1 MAIRKYVRRKH
12 NPKSNKDNSFMEYQ
26 KLHCE
31 KGMAI
36 LEGIVVVSL
45 LCSIFLVTLK
55 INTRFNNFENKSA
68 KDFKKKWGVLEREYG
83 KK

>member
-12 NPKSNKDNSFMEYQ
+12 NPKPDQDNSFLEYQ
-26 KLHCE
+26 KLNRE